1 MNLNDPLR
9 TSAQGVKNDYSQ
21 KIEKYYSQNNNSN
34 VNYSTGKHKRYYPA
48 DKKGQIDE
56 WKAIVDT
63 QVEDANIK
71 RNLENKQK
79 RDIQSNYHAE
89 LDYMRSRQ
97 DDQKYLDNHN
107 KNEERAFIDQS
118 NQAAQTVQKQMNRE
132 DKEFKH
138 AIGQSY
144 IQEMAEHKRKL
155 QEEKQ
160 RDINEDNISLK
171 GLNKLT
177 QKELLE
183 QKMQKLRLKYDRDND
198 IKLKNEIKDGART
211 FRQQEKEDYNQMV
224 KNNIENEVRKEQ
236 EYRDRFRKFDN
247 NKNVQ
252 QYEEFMKSHASPKN
266 IDWGNET
273 AKRQEELLKLA
284 AQTHQNETKKN
295 YDIVKQ
301 QLERKQIERARDI
314 EFQRKA
320 IEQRFKDDDFNR
332 KLDKMEKEENK
343 KNQLMYQDVLN
354 RQVQMKL
361 GSNYGTMTKM
371 EKRLNKTDLQGYKKA
386 DRRVHSLIPGI
397 NHIISIGSKPL

>member
-301 QLERKQIERARDI
+301 QLERKQIERTRDI

-397 NHIISIGSKPL
+397 NHINSIGSKPL

>member
-397 NHIISIGSKPL
+397 NHINSIGSKPL